1 MAEDKILIV
10 DDDSEILKSFR
21 RRFAKKL
28 DVYVAEGVEEALN
41 LVHDKGPFAVVVSD
55 YRMPVMNGVDLLA
68 RIKKDFPDTVRILL
82 TGFADLKTAM
92 DGVNQGNI
100 FRLLSKPCPPDVMT
114 KSLVEA
120 IKQYRLVA
128 LEHELL
134 QDTLHCSIQVL
145 TELLSLTK
153 PDAFGRASRLE
164 SISRKLALIMGV
176 SPLWE
181 VEVAAELSQ
190 LGLAAFPPAL
200 IRKINIGKRLSP
212 EEQKLFNSHPITAAE
227 LICNIPRLDAVANIV
242 LYQEK
247 NFDGSGVPDDSIS
260 GEQIPPGARILKLA
274 IDCDVYMQSGYAPG
288 QALRALN
295 QKKENYDPEALK
307 ALSVLLSDE
316 SRFTVREVSIMDL
329 GEKMILADDLYSIS
343 PSRKLLSKGH
353 EITSSVLHYIDQLRR
368 TIGVQEPVKVIEPLE
383 I

>member
-55 YRMPVMNGVDLLA
+55 YRMPVMNGVDFLA

-145 TELLSLTK
+145 TELLSL
-153 PDAFGRASRLE
+153 
-164 SISRKLALIMGV
+164 
-176 SPLWE
+176 
-181 VEVAAELSQ
+181 
-190 LGLAAFPPAL
+190 FPPAL

-227 LICNIPRLDAVANIV
+227 FICNIPQLDAVANMV

-247 NFDGSGVPDDSIS
+247 NFDGSGVPDNSIS
-260 GEQIPPGARILKLA
+260 GEQILPGARILKLA

-288 QALRALN
+288 KALRALN
-295 QKKENYDPEALK
+295 QKK
-307 ALSVLLSDE
+307 
-316 SRFTVREVSIMDL
+316 RIM
-329 GEKMILADDLYSIS
+329 
-343 PSRKLLSKGH
+343 
-353 EITSSVLHYIDQLRR
+353 TLR
-368 TIGVQEPVKVIEPLE
+368 L
-383 I
+383 